1 MMTVVGEEGTPLED
15 FVVMLKAEFFDNC
28 YLQQNAY
35 DPVDGATPAERQR
48 LVFDKILE
56 VVRADFGLADKE
68 SARRTLVAAQDL
80 FRNWNYAAMESEEFK
95 RIQREIDEFL
105 ANKGRNVRT
114 NVKC

>member
-1 MMTVVGEEGTPLED
+1 M
-15 FVVMLKAEFFDNC
+15 
-28 YLQQNAY
+28 
-35 DPVDGATPAERQR
+35 
-48 LVFDKILE
+48 
-56 VVRADFGLADKE
+56 
-68 SARRTLVAAQDL
+68 VAAQDL